1 MLCQKIKCTHILLN
15 GKNKGNQCLKNNCKS
30 HNKKNNEISNDSY
43 TKELLQEQYN
53 LHKTYVMEE

>member
-15 GKNKGNQCLKNNCKS
+15 GKNKGNQFLKNNCKS

-43 TKELLQEQYN
+43 TKELLQEQ
-53 LHKTYVMEE
+53 KVEE